1 MKKLYLVDV
10 SSMFFRAF
18 FALPHLT
25 NEKGMPTNALY
36 GFLSMSV
43 KLLRDIHPE
52 YIAFCF
58 DSKEPS
64 FRHEMYADYKANREE
79 MPEDLVPQIPYISK
93 LSEVLGVPIVQRAG
107 FEADDLIGTLTKVG
121 RAHGLEVVIV
131 SGDKDF
137 AQLVDGHVTMYDTM
151 KDVRYDREG
160 VQAKWGVKPEQ
171 MIDYLSLVG
180 DSSDNVPGVKGIGPK
195 GAQKL
200 LLEYNNLENIFE
212 NLDKISGKAMKAN
225 LEAGKESAFLSK
237 KLVTIHCDIELERQ
251 PEDLKLK
258 PIDQD
263 QLRELLLELG
273 FKTFA
278 RTLTGEVRTDT
289 AGDKTREKPQAVE
302 TPPAQVTASS
312 ARPRPT
318 RKSANGPIEEKNGT
332 ISDFDRLIEPYQ
344 EVWGLLDERGFY
356 LGSGQNVFL
365 IQDEPK
371 KIGEWLAKK
380 QVTWRG
386 FDLKQVWHHVSAQ
399 EPQVAWDSMLAAYVL
414 RAGNIESMGEVYAH
428 YMNRPLPDLMTPK
441 ELYQTQLDL
450 SLELEAKLQEQGGE
464 KVYQEIEL
472 PLVPVLFAME
482 KRGIAIDVEE
492 LKRQSLS
499 LHSDIE
505 RLQQNIFELAGGP
518 FNVASP
524 KQLAQVLFE
533 KLKLPPGKKTKTGF
547 STDSDVLQKLV
558 EEHPIA
564 RFLIDFREL
573 SKLKSTYVDALPALV
588 NRETGRLHTHFN
600 QASTTTGRLSSQ
612 NPNLQNIPI
621 RTERGRLVRKAFM
634 AGPDKF
640 LIAAD
645 YSQIELRVLAHIT
658 EDEALCRAFANDVD
672 IHAATASEIYGVKIE
687 EVTADLR
694 RHAKAV
700 NFGIAYGQGAF
711 GLSESLNIS
720 RQEATDII
728 DRYFKKFRRVREYMD
743 STIKTAHS
751 QGYVETVF
759 GRRRY
764 IDELKSKSAAVR
776 KFGERAAINAPIQG
790 TASDLVK
797 LAMIRLH
804 GDLSIPM
811 LLQVHDEL
819 LFEASEAEVSR
830 EMPHIRKGMEGIAA
844 FKVPLKVNIAKGK
857 NWEDAHA

>member
-36 GFLSMSV
+36 GFLSMAV
-43 KLLRDIHPE
+43 KLLRDVHPE

-64 FRHEMYADYKANREE
+64 FRHEIYEDYKANREE
-79 MPEDLVPQIPYISK
+79 MPADLVPQIPYVNK
-93 LSEVLGVPIVQRAG
+93 LTEVLGIPIVQRSG

-137 AQLVDGHVTMYDTM
+137 AQLVNNHVAMYDTM
-151 KDVRYDREG
+151 KDVRYDSEG

-200 LLEYNNLENIFE
+200 LLEFNTLENIYE

-263 QLRELLLELG
+263 RLRELLLELG

-278 RTLTGEVRTDT
+278 RTLTGEPRSDSASAEKIEVTD
-289 AGDKTREKPQAVE
+289 AKPSR
-302 TPPAQVTASS
+302 VTASS
-312 ARPRPT
+312 ARPRPV
-318 RKSANGPIEEKNGT
+318 RKSTNGPLEEKSGT
-332 ISDFDRLIEPYQ
+332 ISDFDKQIEPYQ

-365 IQDEPK
+365 IQDDPK
-371 KIGEWLAKK
+371 RIGEWLAKK

-386 FDLKQVWHHVSAQ
+386 FDLKQVWHHIAAV
-399 EPQVAWDSMLAAYVL
+399 EPQAAWDSMLAAYVL
-414 RAGNIESMGEVYAH
+414 RAGSIDNMGEVYAH

-441 ELYQTQLDL
+441 ELYQTQIDL
-450 SLELEAKLQEQGGE
+450 SLELEEKLKEQGGE
-464 KVYQEIEL
+464 KVYRDIEL
-472 PLVPVLFAME
+472 PLVPVLYAME

-492 LKRQSLS
+492 LKHQSLG
-499 LHSDIE
+499 LQSDIE
-505 RLQQNIFELAGGP
+505 RLQSNIFELAGGP

-524 KQLAQVLFE
+524 KQLAQILFE

-547 STDSDVLQKLV
+547 STDSDVLQKLTSQ
-558 EEHPIA
+558 HPIA
-564 RFLIDFREL
+564 QFLIDYREL

-588 NRETGRLHTHFN
+588 HRDTGRLHTHFN
-600 QASTTTGRLSSQ
+600 QAATTTGRLSSQ

-621 RTERGRLVRKAFM
+621 RTERGRLVRKAFI
-634 AGPDKF
+634 AGRDQM
-640 LIAAD
+640 LVAAD

-672 IHAATASEIYGVKIE
+672 IHAATASEIYGVKLE
-687 EVTADLR
+687 DVTADLR

-711 GLSESLNIS
+711 GLSESLGIS

-728 DRYFKKFRRVREYMD
+728 DRYFKRFRHWQRRKIL
-743 STIKTAHS
+743 STRNRQMQLLYPRKPSSRSSTR
-751 QGYVETVF
+751 
-759 GRRRY
+759 GRPTC
-764 IDELKSKSAAVR
+764 ECGGS
-776 KFGERAAINAPIQG
+776 
-790 TASDLVK
+790 
-797 LAMIRLH
+797 
-804 GDLSIPM
+804 
-811 LLQVHDEL
+811 
-819 LFEASEAEVSR
+819 SR
-830 EMPHIRKGMEGIAA
+830 
-844 FKVPLKVNIAKGK
+844 F
-857 NWEDAHA
+857 